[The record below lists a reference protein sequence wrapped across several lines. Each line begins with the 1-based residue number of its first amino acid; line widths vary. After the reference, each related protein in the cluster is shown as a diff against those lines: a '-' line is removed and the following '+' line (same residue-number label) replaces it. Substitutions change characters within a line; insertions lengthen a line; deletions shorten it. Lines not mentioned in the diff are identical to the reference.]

1 MLKQLRVKFVIINMT
16 LVTLMLLVIFGM
28 IVHQTQENLK
38 QQSIQ
43 MLQAIGED
51 PFRMDRPGSRPGDK
65 QPNHPGTQPDN
76 EPPAHADSV
85 RLPYFAVQIDFQGQI
100 QRISGGFFDLTDE
113 ALILEVTQAALR
125 SSDSGGDLQQYS
137 MRFCKFNA
145 HNGETLV
152 FVDITSEKATIAD
165 LIRTCILIG
174 VVSFGV
180 FLLISFRLA
189 KWAVKPVDEAWQQ
202 QKQFVTDASHELKTP
217 LTVIMTN
224 AELLQNPEY
233 DDISKDR
240 FAASI
245 LTMSRQ
251 MRGLVE
257 GLLELA
263 RVDNGAVRTAMEPVS
278 LSILTEEACMI
289 FEPLFFE
296 KELLLESRVE
306 SGLETRGSKTH
317 LEQVLKILLD
327 NAMKYSTPGT
337 VQVSLQKQ
345 GSGSVLTVSNPGPA
359 ISPADLKNIFKRFY
373 RVDKSRHR
381 DGSYGLGLPI
391 AENIVRE
398 HQGRIWVESENGQ
411 NRFHVYLP
419 GH

>member
-165 LIRTCILIG
+165 LIRTCMAAAF
-174 VVSFGV
+174 SC
-180 FLLISFRLA
+180 IS
-189 KWAVKPVDEAWQQ
+189 
-202 QKQFVTDASHELKTP
+202 
-217 LTVIMTN
+217 
-224 AELLQNPEY
+224 
-233 DDISKDR
+233 
-240 FAASI
+240 
-245 LTMSRQ
+245 
-251 MRGLVE
+251 LV
-257 GLLELA
+257 
-263 RVDNGAVRTAMEPVS
+263 M
-278 LSILTEEACMI
+278 
-289 FEPLFFE
+289 
-296 KELLLESRVE
+296 
-306 SGLETRGSKTH
+306 
-317 LEQVLKILLD
+317 
-327 NAMKYSTPGT
+327 
-337 VQVSLQKQ
+337 
-345 GSGSVLTVSNPGPA
+345 
-359 ISPADLKNIFKRFY
+359 
-373 RVDKSRHR
+373 
-381 DGSYGLGLPI
+381 
-391 AENIVRE
+391 
-398 HQGRIWVESENGQ
+398 WV
-411 NRFHVYLP
+411 
-419 GH
+419 